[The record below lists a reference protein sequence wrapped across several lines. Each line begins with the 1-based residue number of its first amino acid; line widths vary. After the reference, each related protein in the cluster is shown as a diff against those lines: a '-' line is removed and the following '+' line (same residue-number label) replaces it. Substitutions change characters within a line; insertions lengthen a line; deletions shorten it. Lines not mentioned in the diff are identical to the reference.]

1 MKMILKE
8 TPISSG
14 TIEING
20 QNIMTSKRSQV
31 VICPQFDDHLT
42 EQLTG
47 RQNMKFFCYLFNK
60 TGRESH
66 ELISRLI
73 DIMDYSDQVDKRV
86 QDMSGGNRRKCSSMI
101 PFLSDCNTILL
112 DEPTS
117 SMDPIARHHMHDL
130 INSYKG
136 QKTFMLCTHL
146 LDEAETLC
154 DNISIMVNG
163 CIFTVGT
170 PQYLSHKFG
179 TEWKIDL
186 MLVGDTNL
194 CRETVKGYI
203 NQNIP
208 NAVLSLERKASMIYS
223 VPSDSI
229 SITNLFRIL
238 QKGKDTNIGIKFF
251 TCSSSTLEKAFM
263 KIIMIVIQACTILS
277 LIHI

>member
-8 TPISSG
+8 TPMSSG
-14 TIEING
+14 TIEIDG
-20 QNIMTSKRSQV
+20 QNILTSKQSQV

-163 CIFTVGT
+163 CICLLYT
-170 PQYLSHKFG
+170 S
-179 TEWKIDL
+179 
-186 MLVGDTNL
+186 
-194 CRETVKGYI
+194 
-203 NQNIP
+203 
-208 NAVLSLERKASMIYS
+208 
-223 VPSDSI
+223 PSPRD
-229 SITNLFRIL
+229 
-238 QKGKDTNIGIKFF
+238 
-251 TCSSSTLEKAFM
+251 
-263 KIIMIVIQACTILS
+263 
-277 LIHI
+277 